1 MCIVGFSMKF
11 SRSIL
16 IFLFVSSTLSA
27 FYYALKRTDG
37 NVCKSIMFTMYFL
50 AIKIGLIGPN
60 VPLELN
66 PHQPNPQLVSR
77 IQTRAVYNPYVSVLD
92 NYRPSGL
99 YMDKIEQPV
108 TQHYVSYHSQ
118 SVIKELRAGSRIT
131 EAAWLL
137 ITIWMLQQQSVGFQP
152 VRQAPPPPHIE
163 GINSVLFGKPK
174 LDGKSKL
181 HLANSN
187 EISTNVMPTQ
197 IQAAKFLKNGKVDL
211 QRAFDEV
218 NRRAS
223 VIGCENFNCSF
234 ERFKGLAAECGNF
247 TPSTIRE
254 AITIFEGEMRGY
266 YKNARRG
273 DYGPNVT
280 GLDYIVEGLGEFAHI
295 THVEIKG
302 AVSSSIRPKPT
313 LIKQAKKF
321 VNRIEYQKNF
331 WSNKAKVNEI
341 IPHIRPDAYL
351 PESPNNVLGLYDLW
365 DVGTAE
371 KSTVSNAITA
381 FSGDDNNLVIL
392 NKDINT

>member
-1 MCIVGFSMKF
+1 MKF
-11 SRSIL
+11 YRSIL

-27 FYYALKRTDG
+27 FYYGLKRTDG
-37 NVCKSIMFTMYFL
+37 NVWKSIMFTMYFL
-50 AIKIGLIGPN
+50 AIKIGLIAPN
-60 VPLELN
+60 VPSKLDH
-66 PHQPNPQLVSR
+66 HQPNPQLVSR
-77 IQTRAVYNPYVSVLD
+77 VQPLPFYSPYVSVLD
-92 NYRPSGL
+92 DYRPSGL
-99 YMDKIEQPV
+99 YMTKIKQPV
-108 TQHYVSYHSQ
+108 PQHYVSYHSE
-118 SVIKELRAGSRIT
+118 SVIKELRAGSRAT

-163 GINSVLFGKPK
+163 GINNFLFGKPK
-174 LDGKSKL
+174 LGGKSKL
-181 HLANSN
+181 HLSNSN

-223 VIGCENFNCSF
+223 VIGCENFDCSF
-234 ERFKGLAAECGNF
+234 ERFKGLAGECGNF
-247 TPSTIRE
+247 TPSTTRE
-254 AITIFEGEMRGY
+254 AITILEGEMRGY

-273 DYGPNVT
+273 NYGPNVT
-280 GLDYIVEGLGEFAHI
+280 GLDYVVEGLREFAHI

-302 AVSSSIRPKPT
+302 AVSSSIKPKPT

-321 VNRIEYQKNF
+321 VTRMEYQKNF
-331 WSNKAKVNEI
+331 WSNKAKVNEK

-365 DVGTAE
+365 DVGTPE
-371 KSTVSNAITA
+371 KSTVSSAITG
-381 FSGDDNNLVIL
+381 FSGDDSNIVIL